1 MDITVTNK
9 KVELKPVLTGEDIIA
24 MRSAIRDIPMADA
37 VAEFALKLVVATH
50 PEVAGASDYVKKYV
64 SCGASPRAA
73 QAIYQ
78 TARAKALLEN
88 RFNVS
93 FDDIKSVAYPALRH
107 RLVLSFEALADGVSA
122 DEIIGQIIDSVKV
135 N

>member
-1 MDITVTNK
+1 
-9 KVELKPVLTGEDIIA
+9 
-24 MRSAIRDIPMADA
+24 
-37 VAEFALKLVVATH
+37 
-50 PEVAGASDYVKKYV
+50 
-64 SCGASPRAA
+64 
-73 QAIYQ
+73 
-78 TARAKALLEN
+78 LLEN

-122 DEIIGQIIDSVKV
+122 DAIIKEILDSIKI

>member
-1 MDITVTNK
+1 M
-9 KVELKPVLTGEDIIA
+9 G
-24 MRSAIRDIPMADA
+24 
-37 VAEFALKLVVATH
+37 TH
-50 PEVAGASDYVKKYV
+50 PEVPGATDYVKRYV

-78 TARAKALLEN
+78 TARAKAMMEN

-122 DEIIGQIIDSVKV
+122 DDIIKQILDGIKI
-135 N
+135 NE